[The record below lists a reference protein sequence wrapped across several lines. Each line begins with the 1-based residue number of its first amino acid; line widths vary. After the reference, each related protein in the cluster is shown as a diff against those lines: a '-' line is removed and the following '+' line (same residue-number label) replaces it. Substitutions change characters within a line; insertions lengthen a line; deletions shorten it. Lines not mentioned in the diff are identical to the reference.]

1 MPLDNLG
8 KSLSSYASSN
18 SFPDGNYLDGTYATT
33 WRYLKNGFYMMNPT
47 RCRLLKFSPPYEYGM
62 LFVSKYEFGIN
73 LMYVVDGASHVYLAN
88 HFNFN
93 NNPNLLLE
101 NLKWYKI
108 NATLDSNA

>member
-1 MPLDNLG
+1 
-8 KSLSSYASSN
+8 
-18 SFPDGNYLDGTYATT
+18 
-33 WRYLKNGFYMMNPT
+33 MMNPT
-47 RCRLLKFSPPYEYGM
+47 RCRLLKFSPPYGYGM

-73 LMYVVDGASHVYLAN
+73 LMYVVDGASYVYLAN